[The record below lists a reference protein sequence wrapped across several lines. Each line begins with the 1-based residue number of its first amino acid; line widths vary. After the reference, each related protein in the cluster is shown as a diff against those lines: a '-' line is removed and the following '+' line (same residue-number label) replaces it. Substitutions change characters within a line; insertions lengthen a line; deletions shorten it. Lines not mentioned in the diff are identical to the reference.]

1 MTETVFTL
9 LGQSVT
15 GFGLGMAGAMLLML
29 AVMGGW
35 CHARKLG
42 YGVFVRFAALAVPVP
57 LLCSRALFVL
67 ADCTYAGGVAE

>member
-42 YGVFVRFAALAVPVP
+42 YGVFILS
-57 LLCSRALFVL
+57 LIHI
-67 ADCTYAGGVAE
+67 